1 MLVHGG
7 GEHVLWQSANGN
19 AVLPET
25 TGAWLAQCLQLRWI
39 ADAVL
44 ARQLG
49 RIKHGALAIA
59 HVGYRGLQPGFGCG
73 GGIQVFNP
81 HRGDAQPLGG
91 SQAVVAIAHIDLP
104 RSADLAVGIAPH
116 LDDVL
121 GVRIP
126 ALNALKGV
134 AELLA
139 GRVDVVLVLEHPG
152 RRCDLAGGQH
162 LPAHHPIHDWHLA
175 ISSHGAKGIEH
186 VRLAQLTGIVN
197 AGERLGPLPQRWVG
211 VGVEQWPKLVILAA
225 AQLAHHRWQV
235 VICQPI
241 GRRQHHAGVQRGR
254 GLNLRPGLECLV
266 DPLHHWCARAVQ
278 HDLQLVIAELLDAL
292 AQCRALRQFGV
303 VIPRPFLAWFVD
315 GAHVGAGVGWIL
327 QLCAWD
333 RLGCR
338 LWCWGRGGGGLCCL
352 GVHPQPLLHGG
363 IGLLEGR
370 FARCRRRRGRLHRLR
385 CEVQPIRFVLLKQAH
400 RLLLGALPNL
410 LLHGAGGA
418 GVAADVAE
426 SGSTKRDRTADCN
439 ASGGVGDQRLHR

>member
-1 MLVHGG
+1 MAVD
-7 GEHVLWQSANGN
+7 HVD
-19 AVLPET
+19 P
-25 TGAWLAQCLQLRWI
+25 
-39 ADAVL
+39 
-44 ARQLG
+44 AR
-49 RIKHGALAIA
+49 
-59 HVGYRGLQPGFGCG
+59 V
-73 GGIQVFNP
+73 
-81 HRGDAQPLGG
+81 
-91 SQAVVAIAHIDLP
+91 
-104 RSADLAVGIAPH
+104 ADLAAGIAPH

-121 GVRIP
+121 GVGIP
-126 ALNALKGV
+126 ALNTLEGV
-134 AELLA
+134 ADLFA
-139 GRVDVVLVLEHPG
+139 GRVDALLVLEHL
-152 RRCDLAGGQH
+152 RRCRDLAGGQH

-266 DPLHHWCARAVQ
+266 DPLHHWRARAVQ
-278 HDLQLVIAELLDAL
+278 HDLQLVITELLDAL

-303 VIPRPFLAWFVD
+303 VIPWPLLAWFVD

-333 RLGCR
+333 RLGRR
-338 LWCWGRGGGGLCCL
+338 LWCWGRCRCRGRGRLGLCCL
-352 GVHPQPLLHGG
+352 GAHPQPLLHGG

-370 FARCRRRRGRLHRLR
+370 FARCRRGRGRLHRLR
-385 CEVQPIRFVLLKQAH
+385 CEVQPIRFVLLEQAH

-426 SGSTKRDRTADCN
+426 SGSTKRDRTAGCRADCN